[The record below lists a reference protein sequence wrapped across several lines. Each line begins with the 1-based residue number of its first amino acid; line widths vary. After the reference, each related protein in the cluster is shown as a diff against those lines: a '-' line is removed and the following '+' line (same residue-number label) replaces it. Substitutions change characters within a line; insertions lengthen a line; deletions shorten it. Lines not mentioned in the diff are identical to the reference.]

1 MNIFITFALC
11 ASIAAAAPVSVPKVQ
26 ASLAGITT
34 YVGAITLNDTA
45 GYKVTAPFGMALDG
59 TCSKDTY
66 TDKASCEDAS
76 NCGIGGSDACNY
88 VWTGAGFS
96 GSFEAKT
103 NDNPS
108 CDGLKTI
115 TVTGSFKFNLPTALT
130 NAINT
135 LSTALGK
142 TLVPDIS
149 TLSNGFSITQE
160 IDVSS
165 LTADIDIPLS
175 DKVGADK
182 QKILNLLGT
191 DITFRIAIS
200 ELRLFKKGVE
210 IPLYIV
216 VEVVKKSIM
225 KLPAES
231 CGARKANICGAACD
245 ALDAVCL
252 SCDVLCAAAGS
263 AIDAVIAGTNNAAI
277 FEQTYN
283 IAKLLD
289 DVAKDQSVDT
299 KGIVRDCAA
308 ATSKKCFGIGTADA
322 CPVAE
327 AELKSGAGK
336 YQLNVLSF
344 AVVALIAYLQM

>member
-1 MNIFITFALC
+1 MSMNIFITFALC

-26 ASLAGITT
+26 AELAGITT

-45 GYKVTAPFGMALDG
+45 GYKVTAPFGMDISG
-59 TCSKDTY
+59 T
-66 TDKASCEDAS
+66 
-76 NCGIGGSDACNY
+76 
-88 VWTGAGFS
+88 GFS
-96 GSFEAKT
+96 GSVEAKT

-115 TVTGSFKFNLPTALT
+115 TVTGSFKLNLPKALT
-130 NAINT
+130 DAIDT
-135 LSTALGK
+135 LSTALGG

-149 TLSNGFSITQE
+149 TLSDGFSITQE

-175 DKVGADK
+175 DKVGVDK

-231 CGARKANICGAACD
+231 CGARKANICGAACPT
-245 ALDAVCL
+245 LDAVCGF
-252 SCDVLCAAAGS
+252 CEVLCIAAGT
-263 AIDAVIAGTNNAAI
+263 AIDAVIDGTKNAAI

-283 IAKLLD
+283 VAKLLD
-289 DVAKDQSVDT
+289 DVATDQSADI

-344 AVVALIAYLQM
+344 AVVALLAYLQM

>member
-1 MNIFITFALC
+1 MSMNIFITFALC

-26 ASLAGITT
+26 ASLSGITT

-45 GYKVTAPFGMALDG
+45 GYVVTAPFGMDISG
-59 TCSKDTY
+59 T
-66 TDKASCEDAS
+66 
-76 NCGIGGSDACNY
+76 
-88 VWTGAGFS
+88 GFS
-96 GSFEAKT
+96 GSVEAKT

-115 TVTGSFKFNLPTALT
+115 TVTGSFKLNLPKALT
-130 NAINT
+130 DAIGA
-135 LSTALGK
+135 LSTALGSA
-142 TLVPDIS
+142 LVPDIS
-149 TLSNGFSITQE
+149 TLSDGFSITQE

-175 DKVGADK
+175 DKVGVDK

-231 CGARKANICGAACD
+231 CGARKANICGAACPVGD
-245 ALDAVCL
+245 IPCG
-252 SCDVLCAAAGS
+252 SCEVLCAAAGS
-263 AIDAVIAGTNNAAI
+263 AIDAVIAGTNNAAV

-283 IAKLLD
+283 VAKLLN
-289 DVAKDQSVDT
+289 DVATDQSVDT

-344 AVVALIAYLQM
+344 AVVALLAYLQM

>member
-26 ASLAGITT
+26 ASLSGITT
-34 YVGAITLNDTA
+34 YVGAITLDDTA
-45 GYKVTAPFGMALDG
+45 GYKVTAPFGMTLDG
-59 TCSKDTY
+59 TCSESTY
-66 TDKASCEDAS
+66 TDKASCEDA
-76 NCGIGGSDACNY
+76 NDCGFGGGSGACNY
-88 VWTGAGFS
+88 VWTEAGFS

-115 TVTGSFKFNLPTALT
+115 TVTGSFKLNLPKALT
-130 NAINT
+130 DAIGA
-135 LSTALGK
+135 LSTALGSA
-142 TLVPDIS
+142 LVPDIS
-149 TLSNGFSITQE
+149 TLSDGFSITQE

-175 DKVGADK
+175 DKVGVDK

-225 KLPAES
+225 KLPNHAYDS
-231 CGARKANICGAACD
+231 WSAFSWATGSSTWLALPGSINPARMARAGWLDQPCLPGLIWLACSGW
-245 ALDAVCL
+245 LDQPSPL
-252 SCDVLCAAAGS
+252 SSL
-263 AIDAVIAGTNNAAI
+263 
-277 FEQTYN
+277 
-283 IAKLLD
+283 
-289 DVAKDQSVDT
+289 
-299 KGIVRDCAA
+299 
-308 ATSKKCFGIGTADA
+308 
-322 CPVAE
+322 
-327 AELKSGAGK
+327 
-336 YQLNVLSF
+336 
-344 AVVALIAYLQM
+344 

>member
-26 ASLAGITT
+26 ASLSGITT

-45 GYKVTAPFGMALDG
+45 GYVVTAPFGMDISG
-59 TCSKDTY
+59 T
-66 TDKASCEDAS
+66 
-76 NCGIGGSDACNY
+76 
-88 VWTGAGFS
+88 GFS
-96 GSFEAKT
+96 GSVEAKT

-115 TVTGSFKFNLPTALT
+115 TVTGSFKVNLPTALT
-130 NAINT
+130 NAIGA
-135 LSTALGK
+135 LSTALESA
-142 TLVPDIS
+142 LVPDIS
-149 TLSNGFSITQE
+149 TLSDGFSITQE

-165 LTADIDIPLS
+165 LTADIDILLS
-175 DKVGADK
+175 DKVGVDK

-231 CGARKANICGAACD
+231 CGSRKANICGAACPVTL
-245 ALDAVCL
+245 ANPNAACV
-252 SCDVLCAAAGS
+252 SCEVLCAAAGS
-263 AIDAVIAGTNNAAI
+263 AIDAVIDGTNNAAV

-283 IAKLLD
+283 VAKLLN
-289 DVAKDQSVDT
+289 DVATDQSVDT

-344 AVVALIAYLQM
+344 AVVALLAYLQM